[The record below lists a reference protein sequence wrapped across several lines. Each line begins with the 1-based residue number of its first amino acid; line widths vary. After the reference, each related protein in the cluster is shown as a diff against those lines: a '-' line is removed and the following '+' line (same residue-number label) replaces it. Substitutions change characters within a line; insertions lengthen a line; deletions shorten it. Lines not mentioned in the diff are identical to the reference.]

1 MDMAAAVWRMH
12 RGNLADHH
20 VRGRRDSL
28 AGLFQTSQRS
38 LEPARIALV
47 TALVLATGAG
57 CASRQGRGFADRFV
71 VHGVPAVD
79 LTAPPG
85 TPDTPGLTP
94 VAPSPPPAA
103 KPVSRPRVAATLEDS
118 APLLRA
124 RLAALAVAPTPDA
137 HLDAAAAYRAFGVL
151 DRAFDLIREGLTR
164 YPRNARL
171 HVAAAALWRDWGFPE
186 RGLRDAHLAVR
197 YAPTAAEAHTTL
209 ATLLWAVGARRHALA
224 AFADAARLDPDAA
237 YAHENW
243 CRAARALAAPL
254 PAGCPAG
261 VPPP

>member
-1 MDMAAAVWRMH
+1 M
-12 RGNLADHH
+12 
-20 VRGRRDSL
+20 
-28 AGLFQTSQRS
+28 
-38 LEPARIALV
+38 
-47 TALVLATGAG
+47 
-57 CASRQGRGFADRFV
+57 

-79 LTAPPG
+79 LTAPRG
-85 TPDTPGLTP
+85 TPDTPGFP
-94 VAPSPPPAA
+94 AVAPPAPAPAPAPAATPASRPPA
-103 KPVSRPRVAATLEDS
+103 AATLEDS
-118 APLLRA
+118 APLLRS

-151 DRAFDLIREGLTR
+151 DRAFDLIHEGLTR
-164 YPRNARL
+164 YPRDARL
-171 HVAAAALWRDWGFPE
+171 HAAAAALWRDWGFPE

-197 YAPTAAEAHTTL
+197 YAPAAAEAHTTL

-224 AFADAARLDPDAA
+224 TFADAARLDPDAA

-261 VPPP
+261 IPPP

>member
-1 MDMAAAVWRMH
+1 M
-12 RGNLADHH
+12 
-20 VRGRRDSL
+20 
-28 AGLFQTSQRS
+28 
-38 LEPARIALV
+38 
-47 TALVLATGAG
+47 ATGAG
-57 CASRQGRGFADRFV
+57 CASRQDRGFADRFV
-71 VHGVPAVD
+71 VHGLPAVD

-94 VAPSPPPAA
+94 VAPAPAPAPAPTPAATPASRPPA
-103 KPVSRPRVAATLEDS
+103 AATLEDS
-118 APLLRA
+118 APLLRS
-124 RLAALAVAPTPDA
+124 RLAALALSPTPDA

-151 DRAFDLIREGLTR
+151 DRAFDLIHDGLTR
-164 YPRNARL
+164 YPRDARL
-171 HVAAAALWRDWGFPE
+171 HAAAAALWRDWGFPE

-197 YAPTAAEAHTTL
+197 YAPAAAEAHTTL

-254 PAGCPAG
+254 PTGCLAGL
-261 VPPP
+261 PPP